1 MTSDVSQQP
10 PSRKVAAN
18 LIIVCCHAIY
28 HGGVDGNPHDEADW
42 ALQFFQRSAGF
53 KQGEHLTFIRHIEA
67 AFKAAADDNRA
78 ALVFSGGYTNRDYPD
93 SSEARSYLDAVRALG
108 ELKTWDILLEQ
119 LATDSY
125 QNLLFSIIL
134 FRKKYGYYPSNVKVV
149 THAFKAPR
157 FRDLHA
163 QAIHWPAARL
173 EVIGINPPFSGK
185 LSPDSVIR
193 SPRYR
198 WFKGCICQ
206 VATCMA
212 FIAMQAGY
220 TSRQGCWHPG
230 FNQFLYCPTC
240 VRHIKHPLPPWKALS
255 GQFSATPQ
263 FTLHSIQP
271 FFFLHITDK

>member
-1 MTSDVSQQP
+1 MTSNVSQQP

-42 ALQFFQRSAGF
+42 ALQIFQRSAGF

-67 AFKAAADDNRA
+67 AFKAAANDNRSA
-78 ALVFSGGYTNRDYPD
+78 IVFSGGCTNRDYPD
-93 SSEARSYLDAVRALG
+93 LSEARSYLDAVRALG

-134 FRKKYGYYPSNVKVV
+134 FRKKFGYYPSNVKVV
-149 THAFKAPR
+149 THDFKAPR

-163 QAIHWPAARL
+163 QAIHWPATRF

-185 LSPDSVIR
+185 FSPDSVIDR
-193 SPRYR
+193 HSIVGL
-198 WFKGCICQ
+198 KGGCRADIRVDKG
-206 VATCMA
+206 VAIPVST
-212 FIAMQAGY
+212 FFYIA
-220 TSRQGCWHPG
+220 
-230 FNQFLYCPTC
+230 L
-240 VRHIKHPLPPWKALS
+240 RHIKCRLPPWKALS
-255 GQFSATPQ
+255 GQFSAM
-263 FTLHSIQP
+263 S
-271 FFFLHITDK
+271 